1 MLESCRA
8 GFGFSYQSSRAS
20 CRSRKFSASLCWDR
34 ARLHLDNKTA
44 VYYIRKQG
52 GTRSSVLR
60 GEACLL
66 QKESIQRGIILLNPH
81 QLAMSD
87 NVSKLSVIKMWQ
99 RCFVNVN
106 SELHKIKGRP
116 LNEIQEAE
124 CDYWFLE
131 IDVMKMRCLIFY
143 FLIL

>member
-1 MLESCRA
+1 MGVQGWFREQLQCTDSRAGGRSGHLKRRKSGKERISFLPRRLHSKMLESCRA

-20 CRSRKFSASLCWDR
+20 CRSRKLSASLCWDR

-66 QKESIQRGIILLNPH
+66 RKESIQRGIILLNPH
-81 QLAMSD
+81 
-87 NVSKLSVIKMWQ
+87 
-99 RCFVNVN
+99 
-106 SELHKIKGRP
+106 
-116 LNEIQEAE
+116 
-124 CDYWFLE
+124 
-131 IDVMKMRCLIFY
+131 
-143 FLIL
+143 